1 MIFGS
6 PSRGLFEMFGAGMS
20 KRVDFVVILYPEQQV
35 ETVRTEEAIF
45 SGLGLVSMLAAK
57 KA

>member
-6 PSRGLFEMFGAGMS
+6 PSRGLFDIVGTELGKLA
-20 KRVDFVVILYPEQQV
+20 DFVLNLFPDQHV

-45 SGLGLVSMLAAK
+45 AGLGLVNVILSD